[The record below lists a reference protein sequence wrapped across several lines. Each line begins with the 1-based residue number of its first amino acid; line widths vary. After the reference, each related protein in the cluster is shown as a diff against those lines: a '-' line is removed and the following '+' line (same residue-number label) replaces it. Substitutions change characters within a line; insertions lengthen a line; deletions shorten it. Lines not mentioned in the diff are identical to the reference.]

1 MPRRLLFLLFGLLLL
16 VVLAGRPGAAQGPN
30 RAGLVVQFGNGEA
43 VGVCVS
49 FDEQSISGYE
59 LLQRSG
65 LSFVTQGGS
74 QYGAAV
80 CKISDAYRASG
91 CDYPADDCFCECRR
105 AGNCNY
111 WAYHHL
117 QNGVWVYADHGA
129 SGSTIRNGM
138 VDGWGYGLGTIN
150 DSGVQPPALS
160 FEQICFPNGAP
171 TPTITPPPTATPT
184 RTATPLATPTPS
196 PSPTAT
202 GSVTLSPTPTFTPT
216 PTPTGSLTATPTP
229 SFTPTPLFTFT
240 PSPTLRP
247 SSTPVPTATPI
258 PGATSPAITASL
270 LVEPESITA
279 GQCATLRWR
288 VEGAAAAFL
297 QTDDQPE
304 QSVALAS
311 ALSVCPSADTLYSLR
326 AAQGANQ
333 QRASVY
339 LEVLP
344 AAATTTPAFGETP
357 TPTAAG
363 TSISPTVAISATL
376 TPQPGLVDATA
387 TAVLVTLI
395 TPPAGGG
402 QVARPVPVFTPAPAQ
417 RQAANPSR
425 LFVNIGAFVLVLA
438 AVIAA
443 GAWALL
449 RQRPG

>member
-1 MPRRLLFLLFGLLLL
+1 MPRRLLFLLLGLLLL
-16 VVLAGRPGAAQGPN
+16 VALAGRPGAAQGPN
-30 RAGLVVQFGNGEA
+30 RAGLVVQFGNGDA

-65 LSFVTQGGS
+65 LSFITQGDS
-74 QYGAAV
+74 HYGAAV
-80 CKISDAYRASG
+80 CKIGDAYRASG
-91 CDYPADDCFCECRR
+91 CDYPIDDCFCECRR

-117 QNGVWVYADHGA
+117 QNGAWVYADYGA

-160 FEQICFPNGAP
+160 FEQICFPGGTP

-196 PSPTAT
+196 PTATAT
-202 GSVTLSPTPTFTPT
+202 GSVTLSPTPTLTPT

-229 SFTPTPLFTFT
+229 SFTPTPLFTST

-247 SSTPVPTATPI
+247 SSTPVPTATPV

-270 LVEPESITA
+270 FVEPESITA

-297 QTDDQPE
+297 QTGDQPE

-311 ALSVCPSADTLYSLR
+311 ALSVCPSADTLYNLR
-326 AAQGANQ
+326 AVQGANQ

-363 TSISPTVAISATL
+363 TSTSPTVATSATL
-376 TPQPGLVDATA
+376 TPLPGLADATA

-395 TPPAGGG
+395 TPPAEGG
-402 QVARPVPVFTPAPAQ
+402 QVARPVPVFTPAPA
-417 RQAANPSR
+417 RLPAANPAR
-425 LFVNIGAFVLVLA
+425 LFVTIGAFVLVLA